1 MTRVAGRRRLIMTR
15 SALRAVVVAAVASV
29 VLMPGVALAGPQDP
43 APTEVTDVVCAFGDR
58 LDLILGE
65 FDQQIGPFDDGR
77 LNRSLIMARR
87 KVVDAQEDLTSLDAT
102 PGMRDL
108 RAAMGFL
115 ERGADLM
122 VTGSGFA
129 DDIASLGSFYAE
141 QFAGELIGAASSSGA
156 IDNQDLDEATSF
168 FQEGM
173 LFRDAGEWEQALS
186 SFTSAVRTL
195 EHNWTTDTGCT

>member
-1 MTRVAGRRRLIMTR
+1 MARVAGRRRLIMTR
-15 SALRAVVVAAVASV
+15 SAFRAVVVAAVASV

-43 APTEVTDVVCAFGDR
+43 APTVVTDVVCAFVDR
-58 LDLILGE
+58 LDLILDE
-65 FDQQIGPFDDGR
+65 FDQQIGPFDDDR

-87 KVVDAQEDLTSLDAT
+87 EVVDAQEDLTSLDAT

-141 QFAGELIGAASSSGA
+141 QFVGELIVAATSSGA
-156 IDNQDLDEATSF
+156 IDEQDLDEATAF
-168 FQEGM
+168 FQEGI
-173 LFRDAGEWEQALS
+173 LFRDAEEWEQALS

-195 EHNWTTDTGCT
+195 EHNWTTDTGCI